1 MSKITA
7 MTVTAKTSPRRSQAE
22 RSAATRDALLDATI
36 ACLVED
42 GYAKTTTSRVAERA
56 GVSRGA
62 HLHHFQT
69 RQALVAAAMERLAER
84 RGAELLAA
92 AEDLPQGRERL
103 VQGLDLLWASYAN
116 PLFQAALDLWSH
128 ARTDADLRER
138 LVPVERRLDR
148 QTLAITRQLFPAI
161 CRAARLRPADR
172 DGGRRRSAASRCSTR
187 CTPAT
192 GAIAS
197 SGSTAVRGWSSC
209 LRARSEHH
217 LKPSRHRG
225 AVRDSQRSRERDLK
239 RAGSTAASARTRP
252 VDDVWLGARVGTACR
267 GEREQIP
274 TGRAEL

>member
-1 MSKITA
+1 MA
-7 MTVTAKTSPRRSQAE
+7 ATAKPSTLPSPLPSPRRSQAE

-42 GYAKTTTSRVAERA
+42 GYANTTTSRVAERA

-92 AEDLPQGRERL
+92 AERLPEGRERL

-148 QTLAITRQLFPAI
+148 QTLEITRQLFPALAEQPDFDRLI
-161 CRAARLRPADR
+161 ELAVSTIRGLALLDTLHPGDARNRKQWRYSRARLVELFE
-172 DGGRRRSAASRCSTR
+172 AA
-187 CTPAT
+187 A
-192 GAIAS
+192 
-197 SGSTAVRGWSSC
+197 
-209 LRARSEHH
+209 
-217 LKPSRHRG
+217 
-225 AVRDSQRSRERDLK
+225 
-239 RAGSTAASARTRP
+239 
-252 VDDVWLGARVGTACR
+252 
-267 GEREQIP
+267 
-274 TGRAEL
+274 

>member
-1 MSKITA
+1 MSKISA
-7 MTVTAKTSPRRSQAE
+7 MAVTANPSPRRSQAE

-42 GYAKTTTSRVAERA
+42 GYAHTTTSRVAERA

-84 RGAELLAA
+84 RGAELLGA

-161 CRAARLRPADR
+161 AEQPDFDRLIELAVSTIRGLALLDTLHPG
-172 DGGRRRSAASRCSTR
+172 DGRNRKQWRYS
-187 CTPAT
+187 
-192 GAIAS
+192 
-197 SGSTAVRGWSSC
+197 
-209 LRARSEHH
+209 
-217 LKPSRHRG
+217 
-225 AVRDSQRSRERDLK
+225 
-239 RAGSTAASARTRP
+239 RTRL
-252 VDDVWLGARVGTACR
+252 VELFEGA
-267 GEREQIP
+267 
-274 TGRAEL
+274 L

>member
-1 MSKITA
+1 MFRIIDMPA
-7 MTVTAKTSPRRSQAE
+7 TAKSSPRRSQAE

-36 ACLVED
+36 ACLVDD
-42 GYAKTTTSRVAERA
+42 GYANTTTSRVAERA

-92 AEDLPQGRERL
+92 AEDLPEGRERL

-161 CRAARLRPADR
+161 AEQPDFDRLIEMAVSTIRGLALLDTLHPGDGRNRKQWRYSRARLVELFE
-172 DGGRRRSAASRCSTR
+172 SA
-187 CTPAT
+187 
-192 GAIAS
+192 
-197 SGSTAVRGWSSC
+197 
-209 LRARSEHH
+209 L
-217 LKPSRHRG
+217 
-225 AVRDSQRSRERDLK
+225 
-239 RAGSTAASARTRP
+239 
-252 VDDVWLGARVGTACR
+252 
-267 GEREQIP
+267 
-274 TGRAEL
+274 

>member
-1 MSKITA
+1 MSKISA
-7 MTVTAKTSPRRSQAE
+7 VSVTANPSPRRSQAE

-42 GYAKTTTSRVAERA
+42 GYAHTTTSRVAERA

-92 AEDLPQGRERL
+92 AEDLPEGRERL

-148 QTLAITRQLFPAI
+148 QTLAIAGQLFPAI
-161 CRAARLRPADR
+161 AEQPDFDRLIELAVSTIRGLALLDTLHPGDGRNRKQWRYSRARLVELFE
-172 DGGRRRSAASRCSTR
+172 
-187 CTPAT
+187 
-192 GAIAS
+192 GA
-197 SGSTAVRGWSSC
+197 
-209 LRARSEHH
+209 L
-217 LKPSRHRG
+217 
-225 AVRDSQRSRERDLK
+225 
-239 RAGSTAASARTRP
+239 
-252 VDDVWLGARVGTACR
+252 
-267 GEREQIP
+267 
-274 TGRAEL
+274 